1 MKNFNIL
8 LGFIVGAFILVT
20 FVTIFKAKSNEQFQ
34 DNIYMRINEVSYETI
49 YSALRYRDT
58 VSYEMEYDILTFI
71 PIHEDEYEIISEVSK
86 YTVAVFDTETSIDF
100 LSWVHAY
107 PLPVDRV
114 EQSNKYYQDI
124 IEEKIWK

>member
-1 MKNFNIL
+1 MKTIL
-8 LGFIVGAFILVT
+8 LMLLGAFFGILGNK
-20 FVTIFKAKSNEQFQ
+20 ISESFKNDENTFQ
-34 DNIYMRINEVSYETI
+34 DNIYMRMDEVSYETI
-49 YSALRYRDT
+49 YDALRYRDT
-58 VSYEMEYDILTFI
+58 VSYEMEFDILSFI

-86 YTVAVFDTETSIDF
+86 YPVAVFDTETSIDF